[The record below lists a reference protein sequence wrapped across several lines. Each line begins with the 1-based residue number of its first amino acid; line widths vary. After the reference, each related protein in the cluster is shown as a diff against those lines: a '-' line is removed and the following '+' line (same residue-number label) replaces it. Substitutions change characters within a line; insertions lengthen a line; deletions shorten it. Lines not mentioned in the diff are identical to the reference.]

1 MLGRMPGSCL
11 VEDCS
16 SIAEEDASLV
26 EEDVSML
33 TDFNGEPE
41 NVADLASGYAECME
55 EAMRYL
61 IEEENYPP
69 HHPAVEALRRHLD
82 SYRTQLLRTAI
93 YRTSGIGQS
102 AF

>member
-33 TDFNGEPE
+33 TDFND
-41 NVADLASGYAECME
+41 VADLASGYAECME